1 MRSRGRQ
8 AGLGAKERK
17 REEREEKGQSAR
29 GPAASDAVSCSPGQQ
44 LEGTQV
50 DKAEGEE
57 SSALQKSTS
66 LKKRKSTSLRE
77 NIEETREGS
86 ASARSEVY

>member
-1 MRSRGRQ
+1 MDGWRNKPVRSRGRQ

-50 DKAEGEE
+50 DKAEGEGE
-57 SSALQKSTS
+57 LCTAKIHL
-66 LKKRKSTSLRE
+66 LKARE
-77 NIEETREGS
+77 KHFFE
-86 ASARSEVY
+86 